1 MKSILIVILGCNIL
15 NILYDR
21 INVAIQLGNTLSS
34 TKTNNFNLS
43 EVIVTDKIVQSNN
56 SFDEFDDLN
65 NFDQMNNLTIDW
77 FLTGGIKD
85 KKESNSK
92 AEASVMIEELDSH
105 GYGGSNFNY
114 IIDYNST
121 NTVENFIFLKKYLEF
136 NNTKNY
142 TDLYVVTSKFHHQRA
157 NMILSKIIPNNN
169 FTWVLSE
176 ETTKDLEFWES
187 YHINNVYRDIQR
199 AALQHNFTLE
209 V

>member
-169 FTWVLSE
+169 FTWV
-176 ETTKDLEFWES
+176 
-187 YHINNVYRDIQR
+187 
-199 AALQHNFTLE
+199 
-209 V
+209 